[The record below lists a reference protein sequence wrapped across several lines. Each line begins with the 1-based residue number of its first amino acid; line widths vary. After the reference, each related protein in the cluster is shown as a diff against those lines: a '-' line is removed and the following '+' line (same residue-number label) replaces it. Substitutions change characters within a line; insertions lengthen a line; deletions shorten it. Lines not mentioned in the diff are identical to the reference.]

1 LWSFRSWKPN
11 RALKAYATR
20 GNKPAIL
27 EKRAPKI
34 MVSAVYQFGR
44 CHPGGYRAAG
54 NIWKGYNMNIK
65 EKISYLKGLLE
76 AIYDTA
82 LSGKEENKILMAIM
96 VCAGRDRKRGR

>member
-1 LWSFRSWKPN
+1 
-11 RALKAYATR
+11 
-20 GNKPAIL
+20 
-27 EKRAPKI
+27 
-34 MVSAVYQFGR
+34 
-44 CHPGGYRAAG
+44 
-54 NIWKGYNMNIK
+54 MNIK